1 MNLYVGNLP
10 YRISEDQL
18 KSTFE
23 EFGEVSSCT
32 IIKDKVT
39 GQSKGFGFLEMP
51 ERTAAETAISNL
63 NGRDLMGRKI
73 NVNEARP
80 RESRGPGGGGGG
92 GARGGGYGGGY
103 DGGGNG
109 GNGGDRW

>member
-10 YRISEDQL
+10 YRITEDQL
-18 KSTFE
+18 REAFE
-23 EFGEVSSCT
+23 EFGRVSSCT

-51 ERTAAETAISNL
+51 ERSEAESAITNL

-80 RESRGPGGGGGG
+80 REERGAPA
-92 GARGGGYGGGY
+92 GAGRSGGYGGGGGY
-103 DGGGNG
+103 DGGG
-109 GNGGDRW
+109 GDRW

>member
-1 MNLYVGNLP
+1 MPKENAMNLYVGNLA
-10 YRISEDQL
+10 YRLTEDQL
-18 KSTFE
+18 RSAFE
-23 EFGEVSSCT
+23 EFGRVSSCT

-51 ERTAAETAISNL
+51 ERSEAEAAISSL

-80 RESRGPGGGGGG
+80 RENRAADG
-92 GARGGGYGGGY
+92 GAARGYS
-103 DGGGNG
+103 G

>member
-10 YRISEDQL
+10 YRITEDQL
-18 KSTFE
+18 RDAFA
-23 EFGEVSSCT
+23 EFGQVSSCT

-51 ERTAAETAISNL
+51 ESSQAETAITQL

-80 RESRGPGGGGGG
+80 RDNRPSGGRSQQ
-92 GARGGGYGGGY
+92 AYSSPE
-103 DGGGNG
+103 
-109 GNGGDRW
+109 RW

>member
-10 YRISEDQL
+10 YRITEDQL
-18 KSTFE
+18 RATFE

-51 ERTAAETAISNL
+51 DRAGAEAAIHNL

-73 NVNEARP
+73 NVSEARA
-80 RESRGPGGGGGG
+80 RENRPPGRGAQAYSEG
-92 GARGGGYGGGY
+92 
-103 DGGGNG
+103 
-109 GNGGDRW
+109 

>member
-10 YRISEDQL
+10 YRITEDQL
-18 KSTFE
+18 RDAFG
-23 EFGEVSSCT
+23 EFGQVTSCT
-32 IIKDKVT
+32 IVKDKVT

-51 ERTAAETAISNL
+51 EGSEAAAAIAQL

-80 RESRGPGGGGGG
+80 RESRPAGGGQQ
-92 GARGGGYGGGY
+92 AYGG
-103 DGGGNG
+103 
-109 GNGGDRW
+109 GGDRW

>member
-18 KSTFE
+18 KAAFE
-23 EFGEVSSCT
+23 EYGQVSSCT

-51 ERTAAETAISNL
+51 ERSEAEVAVNQL

-80 RESRGPGGGGGG
+80 RESR
-92 GARGGGYGGGY
+92 
-103 DGGGNG
+103 DGGMGEHRGRNDTAD
-109 GNGGDRW
+109 GDRW